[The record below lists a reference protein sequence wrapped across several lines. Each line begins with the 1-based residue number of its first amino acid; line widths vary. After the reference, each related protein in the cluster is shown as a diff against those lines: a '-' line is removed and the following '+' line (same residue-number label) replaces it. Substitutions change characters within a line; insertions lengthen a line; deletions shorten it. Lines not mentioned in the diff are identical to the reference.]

1 MEAYQLFMFS
11 ILLIMYNGQ
20 SMTPGGLWGLQ
31 GQTGMRRLSSPKENR
46 IQALSENRYLWGL
59 EERILAELA
68 DHTSL
73 LSYEGEEI
81 IFLEGQPCQGLY
93 ILEAGMVKIFKY
105 SPTGREMIINMLEG
119 GESFNEVPVFDGGD
133 NPVNVA
139 AVLDTR
145 VWLIEAEALREVIVQ
160 HPRAAQQIIINLS
173 QNLRML
179 VGKVAEL
186 SFYPVTA
193 RLARLLRELSPAQL
207 AGDGPERM
215 TQDELAARIGTVR
228 EVVSRSLKEL
238 ESCGVIK
245 VERGRIQILDEEK
258 LIDWECG

>member
-1 MEAYQLFMFS
+1 MDKADNPDRLMGFQGS
-11 ILLIMYNGQ
+11 I
-20 SMTPGGLWGLQ
+20 T
-31 GQTGMRRLSSPKENR
+31 MRRLSSTKETR
-46 IQALSENRYLWGL
+46 IQALRENRYLQGL

-68 DHTSL
+68 DHTRL

-93 ILEAGMVKIFKY
+93 ILDTGRVKIFKY
-105 SPTGREMIINMLEG
+105 SPAGREMIINVLDEG
-119 GESFNEVPVFDGGD
+119 DTFNEVPVFDRAD

-145 VWLIEAEALREVIVQ
+145 VWLIEAEALRGVIAQ
-160 HPRAAQQIIINLS
+160 HAQAAQQIIINLS

-186 SFYPVTA
+186 SFYPVTV
-193 RLARLLRELSPAQL
+193 RLARLLRELPPGQL
-207 AGDGPERM
+207 AGSGSERI
-215 TQDELAARIGTVR
+215 TQDDLASRVGTVR
-228 EVVSRSLKEL
+228 EVVARSLKEL
-238 ESCGVIK
+238 ENCGAIE
-245 VERGRIQILDEEK
+245 VERGRIRILDEAK